1 MFRIGV
7 FEMKKDGKVV
17 KRFRTGIFKMI
28 NGDNNLNSTMT
39 DHSKTETRQVR
50 VLRKCLMPV
59 FFAVSFFYMEFM
71 LAFNMEVPMTGI
83 GMFNSFLFSI
93 FYSLVIFL
101 ILILIPSRV
110 RKFAG
115 GAILLFVTIIFCS
128 QLIYYKIFKTFF
140 SIYSAAKGSQV
151 LDFIKDIFYTIGV
164 NSLWLAVFAAPFVLY
179 LVFFR
184 KMNDGRKYNA
194 SMKLTVLLMVLVSF
208 GLSLLSI
215 NLYDRDQ
222 NSPYDMYYKNSNPLI
237 SVLDFGLM
245 TTMRLDV
252 KRTVFGFDPV
262 IDLPA
267 DDTSVSSSDGNSSTS
282 DYLNNS
288 SRSDASSSSIASS
301 SSVNSSTDG
310 LTPTTGPTPSISDK
324 YNVMNIDFK
333 SLISK
338 EKDATLQSMHKYFSS
353 LTPSAKN
360 DYTGIYKGY
369 NLILITAEGFSQY
382 AVDPILTPTLYKM
395 SHEGYYFPNFYTPL
409 WGVSTSDGEYV
420 ATTGLIPKSGV
431 WSMFKS
437 ADNYMPFAM
446 GNQLKSLSYKAM
458 AYHNHRYNYY
468 GRDLSHP
475 NLGYTYKGLGNGLD
489 VKPTWPES
497 DLEMMQ
503 KSVDEY
509 IGNTPFHTY
518 YMTVSGHL
526 RYSFGGNFIAS
537 KNRSLVDKLS
547 LSSACKAYL
556 ATQIELDR
564 ALSYLMQKLEA
575 AGIAEKT
582 LFVISADHYPYGLKK
597 TEIDELAGHEVEGNF
612 ELMRNSL
619 ILYVKGMKPQVIDAP
634 ASSLDVI
641 PTISNLLGTK
651 FDSRL
656 LMGRDLFSDTDPL
669 VIFSNKSFITDKGRY
684 NSVTKKFEPLAGES
698 VDANYRQKISNMIDK
713 KFYYSAKILDTD
725 YYKKV
730 FK

>member
-1 MFRIGV
+1 
-7 FEMKKDGKVV
+7 
-17 KRFRTGIFKMI
+17 MI
-28 NGDNNLNSTMT
+28 NGDNNLNSTMD
-39 DHSKTETRQVR
+39 DHAKSDKVVVR
-50 VLRKCLMPV
+50 FLRKYMIPV
-59 FFAVSFFYMEFM
+59 FLVLSFFYMEFM

-83 GMFNSFLFSI
+83 GMFNSLLFSI
-93 FYSLVIFL
+93 FYSLSIFL

-115 GAILLFVTIIFCS
+115 GVILLFITIIFCS

-184 KMNDGRKYNA
+184 KMNGGLKYNT
-194 SMKLTVLLMVLVSF
+194 STKLTVLLMVLVSF

-222 NSPYDMYYKNSNPLI
+222 NSPYDMYYKNSNPLL

-267 DDTSVSSSDGNSSTS
+267 DDAPKGSSDGNSTNPGYWNNSNWSDGTSSTSVSSSSTNSPSG
-282 DYLNNS
+282 
-288 SRSDASSSSIASS
+288 SIS
-301 SSVNSSTDG
+301 
-310 LTPTTGPTPSISDK
+310 PTTGPSPSISDK

-333 SLISK
+333 NLISK
-338 EKDATLQSMHKYFSS
+338 EKDATIQGMHKYFSS

-360 DYTGIYKGY
+360 EYTGMYKGY

-395 SHEGYYFPNFYTPL
+395 LHEGYYFPNFYTPL

-420 ATTGLIPKSGV
+420 ATTGLVPKSGV

-446 GNQLKSLSYKAM
+446 GNQLKSLSYKTM

-503 KSVDEY
+503 KSAGEY
-509 IGNTPFHTY
+509 IGSSPFHTY

-526 RYSFGGNFIAS
+526 RYSFGGNFIAA
-537 KNRSLVDKLS
+537 KNRALVDNLS
-547 LSSACKAYL
+547 FSSANKAYL

-564 ALSYLMQKLEA
+564 ALLYLMQKLEA

-619 ILYVKGMKPQVIDAP
+619 ILYVKGMKPQVITAP
-634 ASSLDVI
+634 ASSLDII
-641 PTISNLLGTK
+641 PTISNLLGTN

-698 VDANYRQKISNMIDK
+698 LDANYRQSISNIIDK